1 MQIMNGIARMPRFR
15 RGELV
20 AALYV
25 LGCVNGLSAKMIL
38 SVHQHGWVD
47 AAADTFDISVI
58 VIVACVA
65 GISMVSAD
73 RGEVTVADLVVALVL
88 SLMIALPIGA
98 LSWLAVTMLSLYLL
112 ARPQTAERPPERRGA
127 VILLAATV
135 PMLWSRL
142 VFDLFANFILSVD
155 AALVSRLLGTY
166 RDGNMVQFAD
176 HSGTLVIFSS
186 CSSLANVS
194 LALLCWVTV
203 SEFVGHQRRTE
214 DVFWCLLTCLSV
226 VLVNVLRI
234 SAMGLSSANY
244 QLLHSAPMEAVLNI
258 ILLILIVSICVAGTR
273 REVFA
278 RA

>member
-1 MQIMNGIARMPRFR
+1 
-15 RGELV
+15 
-20 AALYV
+20 
-25 LGCVNGLSAKMIL
+25 
-38 SVHQHGWVD
+38 
-47 AAADTFDISVI
+47 
-58 VIVACVA
+58 
-65 GISMVSAD
+65 
-73 RGEVTVADLVVALVL
+73 
-88 SLMIALPIGA
+88 
-98 LSWLAVTMLSLYLL
+98 
-112 ARPQTAERPPERRGA
+112 

-135 PMLWSRL
+135 QMLWSRL

-166 RDGNMVQFAD
+166 RNGNMVQFAD

-194 LALLCWVTV
+194 LALLCWVAI
-203 SEFVGHQRRTE
+203 SEFLGHQRRTE

-226 VLVNVLRI
+226 VAVNVLRI

-244 QLLHSAPMEAVLNI
+244 QLLHSPPMEDVLNI

-273 REVFA
+273 REIFA

>member
-1 MQIMNGIARMPRFR
+1 
-15 RGELV
+15 
-20 AALYV
+20 LYV
-25 LGCVNGLSAKMIL
+25 LGCVNGLSAKIIL
-38 SVHQHGWVD
+38 SVHRHGWVD

-65 GISMVSAD
+65 GISLVWAD
-73 RGEVTVADLVVALVL
+73 RSEATLADVVVALVL
-88 SLMIALPIGA
+88 SLMMALPIGA
-98 LSWLAVTMLSLYLL
+98 FSWLAVTILSLHLL
-112 ARPQTAERPPERRGA
+112 ARPQTAERSRERRGA

-194 LALLCWVTV
+194 LALLCWITI

-226 VLVNVLRI
+226 EAVNDLRV

-244 QLLHSAPMEAVLNI
+244 QLLHSPPMEAVLNI
-258 ILLILIVSICVAGTR
+258 TFLILIVSICVAGTR

-278 RA
+278 RD